1 MPHTDALAQLP
12 CDPINAPTH
21 ALTHTRLRHTE
32 LNLKAISK
40 IIKKH
45 DKVGLSFRHTK
56 KTFDEFT
63 QSKVSVDMGN
73 VCVCH
78 MFVKTFGISSQGY
91 MQREIGAKIEE
102 DYARL
107 HEDLLNYDRQRAL
120 EKLRVNGDVMDPPM
134 KQSDTFTLGCLVGCM
149 LPLLFY
155 CFLAV
160 VSGHDVTASPKWQ
173 LIWLHFRMTFLCIL
187 HATLWAWN
195 IYVFKAFKINYC
207 LIFDITPGSQMHYN
221 TLLKLCAA
229 ATLWTLGWLTLSLQK
244 LVDESSSVPQYAW
257 LNALDPFF
265 QCSSP
270 PPCSGFCSFKKCIVL
285 LFQTSKLTICAWM
298 QCPADWLCCPSSLSS
313 SCPCHLQF
321 LALAG

>member
-1 MPHTDALAQLP
+1 MHSRSCRAIQSMRRR
-12 CDPINAPTH
+12 
-21 ALTHTRLRHTE
+21 THTRLRHTE

-56 KTFDEFT
+56 KVFDEFT
-63 QSKVSVDMGN
+63 QSKVSIDMGN

-102 DYARL
+102 DYAKL
-107 HEDLLNYDRQRAL
+107 HEDLLDYDRQRAL

-155 CFLAV
+155 CFLVV

-173 LIWLHFRMTFLCIL
+173 FVWVHFRMTFLSIL

-244 LVDESSSVPQYAW
+244 LVDESSSLPQYAW

-265 QCSSP
+265 QSGP
-270 PPCSGFCSFKKCIVL
+270 PPPPTVLSKNAFCYCFKH
-285 LFQTSKLTICAWM
+285 Q
-298 QCPADWLCCPSSLSS
+298 
-313 SCPCHLQF
+313 H
-321 LALAG
+321 